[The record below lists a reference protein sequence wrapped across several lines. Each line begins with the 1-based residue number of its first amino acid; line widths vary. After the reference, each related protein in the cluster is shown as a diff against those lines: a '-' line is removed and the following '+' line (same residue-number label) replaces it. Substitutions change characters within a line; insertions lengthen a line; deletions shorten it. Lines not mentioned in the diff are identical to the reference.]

1 MRPATNST
9 ASAQG
14 HSSPA
19 SGASEPE
26 LMTKDETCAKLNLA
40 TRTLENMVKARRF
53 PPGVRKGRNLYLSRR
68 AIDEFVRREFAVQEA
83 FWRTEIPRK

>member
-1 MRPATNST
+1 MRPSSNST

-14 HSSPA
+14 DSSPA
-19 SGASEPE
+19 NHASEPE
-26 LMTKDETCAKLNLA
+26 VLTKSETCAKLNLA

-53 PPGVRKGRNLYLSRR
+53 PPGVRKGRNLYWSRR

-83 FWRTEIPRK
+83 FWRTEILRK